1 VGADVTLLP
10 NESLCEE
17 CDEGR
22 VPASNHPGETIT
34 YPCEHCHCGVV
45 TTEYRTDFDTRKI
58 IDEID
63 LIHRETVARLVR
75 QLFQERHEAMD
86 RETRLSGLLRDAMRL
101 LGVSVPDYPGLADQ
115 ECEQVGRGH

>member
-1 VGADVTLLP
+1 MTLLP
-10 NESLCEE
+10 NETFCEE

-45 TTEYRTDFDTRKI
+45 TTEYRTEFDTRKI

-63 LIHRETVARLVR
+63 AIHRETVARLVR
-75 QLFQERHEAMD
+75 RPFQERREAEE
-86 RETRLSGLLRDAMRL
+86 RERHLLALIDQAE
-101 LGVSVPDYPGLADQ
+101 PDYGKLEEA
-115 ECEQVGRGH
+115 ERAS

>member
-1 VGADVTLLP
+1 MTLLP
-10 NESLCEE
+10 HEFPCEDCGGE
-17 CDEGR
+17 KR
-22 VPASNHPGETIT
+22 VPASDHPGEEYS
-34 YPCEHCHCGVV
+34 YPCDRCDGTGVQAF
-45 TTEYRTDFDTRKI
+45 EYRTDFDTRKI

-101 LGVSVPDYPGLADQ
+101 LGVSVPDYPGLAD
-115 ECEQVGRGH
+115 EEREQVGRSQH